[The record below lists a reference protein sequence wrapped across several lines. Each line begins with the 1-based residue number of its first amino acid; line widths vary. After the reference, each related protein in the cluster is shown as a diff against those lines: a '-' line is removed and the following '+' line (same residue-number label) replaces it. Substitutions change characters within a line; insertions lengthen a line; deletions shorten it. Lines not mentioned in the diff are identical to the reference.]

1 MKVIRSDF
9 FDIETETAKNVNQRP
24 AQNKPLQAGTTIMV
38 IPHRKR
44 ILLVEDEEDA
54 KDFCALILA
63 EHELT
68 CSSDFDEGLRLARQR
83 DFDLYILD
91 NWLPGKSGV
100 ELCRAIR
107 EFDQD
112 TPILFYSAAA
122 YERDIQE
129 ALRAGA
135 QAYLTKPASTQ
146 AVRQAVALLISAPG
160 EMDS

>member
-1 MKVIRSDF
+1 
-9 FDIETETAKNVNQRP
+9 
-24 AQNKPLQAGTTIMV
+24 MV
-38 IPHRKR
+38 IPNRKR

-54 KDFCALILA
+54 KDLCALTLA
-63 EHELT
+63 EYELT

-91 NWLPGKSGV
+91 SWLPGKSGV

-107 EFDQD
+107 EFDPE

-129 ALRAGA
+129 ALREGA

-146 AVRQAVALLISAPG
+146 VVRQVVARMISAPR

>member
-1 MKVIRSDF
+1 
-9 FDIETETAKNVNQRP
+9 
-24 AQNKPLQAGTTIMV
+24 MV
-38 IPHRKR
+38 IPNRKR

-54 KDFCALILA
+54 KDLCALTLA
-63 EHELT
+63 EYEIT
-68 CSSDFDEGLRLARQR
+68 CSSDFDEGLRLARRR

-91 NWLPGKSGV
+91 SWLPGKSGV

-107 EFDQD
+107 EFDPD

-122 YERDIQE
+122 YERDIRE
-129 ALRAGA
+129 ALREGA

-146 AVRQAVALLISAPG
+146 IVRQVVARLISAPR